1 MKRILIA
8 AIPFLFLVVL
18 SSCKKTEGIQ
28 NQGIVGNWLLTEV
41 YDGYANGGS
50 FKWNNVSLE
59 DSHTLTF
66 TPDGK
71 FTRQENETG
80 NFQKCSGTYEFLY
93 SKVVVSTFCEI
104 LPDTLTISELKP
116 TSLIID
122 RQGIEGTIRYKYKA
136 TK

>member
-1 MKRILIA
+1 MKRIFLA
-8 AIPFLFLVVL
+8 AISLLFLAL
-18 SSCKKTEGIQ
+18 LPSCKKTQGIQ
-28 NQGIVGNWLLTEV
+28 NQGIVGKWLLIEI
-41 YDGYANGGS
+41 YDGYLNGGG
-50 FKWNNVSLE
+50 FKWNKIDIEN
-59 DSHTLTF
+59 SHTLEF

-71 FTRQENETG
+71 YTRQENVNG
-80 NFQKCSGTYEFLY
+80 NNQKCYGTYEFQY

-136 TK
+136 IK